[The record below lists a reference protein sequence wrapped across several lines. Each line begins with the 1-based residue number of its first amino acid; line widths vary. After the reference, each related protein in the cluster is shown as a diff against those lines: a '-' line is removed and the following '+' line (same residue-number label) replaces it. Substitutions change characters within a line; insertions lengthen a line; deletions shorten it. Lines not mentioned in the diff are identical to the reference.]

1 MKKKTAVLILCALMA
16 AGLAACGGSSGEN
29 SSSVS
34 GESTGTSTVSSSSQE
49 DAIMSIPL
57 EEGDDWKLEDCIV
70 LGDYKGLRLTKTVG
84 QVTEK
89 EVDSYIQSQA
99 TAEEVTDENAAVQ
112 DGDTVNIDY
121 VGKIDGKEF
130 DGGSAQGSVLVIGS
144 DTFIDGFEDGL
155 IGMKKGETKDLNL
168 TFPDDYGNT
177 DVAGK
182 AVVFTVTLNSISRAP
197 EQDDAWVSSYTDGKY
212 TSMNDYR
219 AYMKESLQ
227 EGNDEAADQQ
237 LNSDAWE
244 QIEKTCT
251 FLKLPKSYVE
261 EGSEEFEKNVTSQAE
276 QYNATLDDFIT
287 QNGLTAE
294 EYNTRKEQYGRYTA
308 ESRLLLEALMQAEQL
323 TDDSQEYKD
332 ALAETEKAWGMTE
345 DALKEQYG
353 EDTLKQYVETQMV
366 LDKVIGYAEVTEVQ
380 TDGTDNT
387 TVTNAGGTTE

>member
-34 GESTGTSTVSSSSQE
+34 GESTGTSEVSSSSQE

-84 QVTEK
+84 QVTEE

-182 AVVFTVTLNSISRAP
+182 AVVFTVTLNSISRVP

-212 TSMNDYR
+212 TSMDDYR

-294 EYNTRKEQYGRYTA
+294 EYKTRKEQYGRYTA

-353 EDTLKQYVETQMV
+353 ENTLKQYVETQMV

-380 TDGTDNT
+380 TDGTDST

>member
-84 QVTEK
+84 QVTEE

-121 VGKIDGKEF
+121 VGKIDGKQF

-294 EYNTRKEQYGRYTA
+294 EYKTRKEQYGRYTA

-380 TDGTDNT
+380 TDGTDST

>member
-34 GESTGTSTVSSSSQE
+34 GESTGTTEVSSSSQE

-84 QVTEK
+84 QVTEE

-212 TSMNDYR
+212 TSMDDYR

-294 EYNTRKEQYGRYTA
+294 EYKTRKEQYGRYTA

-323 TDDSQEYKD
+323 ADDSQEYKD

-380 TDGTDNT
+380 TDGTDST

>member
-16 AGLAACGGSSGEN
+16 AGLVACGGSSGEN

-34 GESTGTSTVSSSSQE
+34 GESTGTSEVSSSSQE

-84 QVTEK
+84 QVTEE

-212 TSMNDYR
+212 TSMDDYR

-294 EYNTRKEQYGRYTA
+294 EYKTRKEQYGRYTA

-323 TDDSQEYKD
+323 ADDSQEYKD

-380 TDGTDNT
+380 TDGTDST

>member
-84 QVTEK
+84 QVTEE

-121 VGKIDGKEF
+121 VGKIDGREF

-212 TSMNDYR
+212 TSMDDYR

-294 EYNTRKEQYGRYTA
+294 EYKTRKEQYGRYTA

-380 TDGTDNT
+380 TDGTDST

>member
-16 AGLAACGGSSGEN
+16 AGLAACGGNSGEN

-34 GESTGTSTVSSSSQE
+34 GESTGTSEVSSSSQE

-84 QVTEK
+84 QVTEE

-251 FLKLPKSYVE
+251 FLKLPKSYIE

-294 EYNTRKEQYGRYTA
+294 EYKTRKEQYGRYTA

-380 TDGTDNT
+380 TDGTDST

>member
-84 QVTEK
+84 QVTEE

-212 TSMNDYR
+212 TSMDDYR

-294 EYNTRKEQYGRYTA
+294 EYKTRKEQYGRYTA

-323 TDDSQEYKD
+323 ADDSQEYKD
-332 ALAETEKAWGMTE
+332 ALSETEKAWGMTE

-380 TDGTDNT
+380 TDGTDST

>member
-34 GESTGTSTVSSSSQE
+34 GESTGTSEVSSSSQE

-57 EEGDDWKLEDCIV
+57 AEGDDWKLEDCIV

-84 QVTEK
+84 QVTEE

-121 VGKIDGKEF
+121 VGKIDGREF

-212 TSMNDYR
+212 TSMDDYR

-251 FLKLPKSYVE
+251 FLKLPKSYIE

-294 EYNTRKEQYGRYTA
+294 EYKTRKEQYGRYTA

-380 TDGTDNT
+380 TDGTDST

>member
-34 GESTGTSTVSSSSQE
+34 GESTGTSEVSSSSQE

-84 QVTEK
+84 QVTEE

-212 TSMNDYR
+212 TSMDDYR

-294 EYNTRKEQYGRYTA
+294 KYKTRKEQYGRYTA

-332 ALAETEKAWGMTE
+332 ALSETEKAWGMTE

-380 TDGTDNT
+380 TDGTDST

>member
-16 AGLAACGGSSGEN
+16 AGLAACGGNSGEN

-34 GESTGTSTVSSSSQE
+34 GESTGTSEVSSSSQE

-57 EEGDDWKLEDCIV
+57 AEGDDWKLEDCIV

-84 QVTEK
+84 QVTEE

-121 VGKIDGKEF
+121 VGKIDGREF

-294 EYNTRKEQYGRYTA
+294 EYKTRKEQYGRYTA

-323 TDDSQEYKD
+323 ADDSQEYKD

-380 TDGTDNT
+380 TDGTDST

>member
-84 QVTEK
+84 QVTEE

-212 TSMNDYR
+212 TSMDDYR

-294 EYNTRKEQYGRYTA
+294 EYKTRKEQYGRYTA

-323 TDDSQEYKD
+323 ADDSQEYKD

-380 TDGTDNT
+380 TDGTDST

>member
-84 QVTEK
+84 QVTEE

-212 TSMNDYR
+212 TSMDDYR

-251 FLKLPKSYVE
+251 FFKLPKSYVE

-294 EYNTRKEQYGRYTA
+294 EYKTRKEQYGRYTA

-323 TDDSQEYKD
+323 ADDSQEYKD

-380 TDGTDNT
+380 TDGTDST

>member
-16 AGLAACGGSSGEN
+16 AGLVACGGSSGEN

-57 EEGDDWKLEDCIV
+57 AEGDDWKLEDCIV

-84 QVTEK
+84 QVTEE

-121 VGKIDGKEF
+121 VGKIDGREF

-294 EYNTRKEQYGRYTA
+294 EYKTRKEQYGRYTA

-380 TDGTDNT
+380 TDGTDST

>member
-1 MKKKTAVLILCALMA
+1 MKKKTAVLILCARMA
-16 AGLAACGGSSGEN
+16 AGLVACGGSSGEN

-84 QVTEK
+84 QVTEE

-294 EYNTRKEQYGRYTA
+294 EYKTRKEQYGRYTA

-380 TDGTDNT
+380 TDGTDST

>member
-16 AGLAACGGSSGEN
+16 AGLAACGGNSGEN

-84 QVTEK
+84 QVTEE

-294 EYNTRKEQYGRYTA
+294 EYKTRKEQYGRYTA

-380 TDGTDNT
+380 TDGTDST

>member
-16 AGLAACGGSSGEN
+16 AGLVACGGSSGEN

-84 QVTEK
+84 QVTEE

-121 VGKIDGKEF
+121 VGKIDGREF

-212 TSMNDYR
+212 TSMDDYR

-294 EYNTRKEQYGRYTA
+294 EYKTRKEQYGRYTA

-380 TDGTDNT
+380 TDGTDST

>member
-16 AGLAACGGSSGEN
+16 AGLVACGGSSGEN

-84 QVTEK
+84 QVTEE

-121 VGKIDGKEF
+121 VGKIDGREF

-294 EYNTRKEQYGRYTA
+294 EYKTRKEQYGRYTA

-380 TDGTDNT
+380 TDGTDST

>member
-84 QVTEK
+84 QVTEE

-130 DGGSAQGSVLVIGS
+130 DGGSAQGSVLVVGS

-155 IGMKKGETKDLNL
+155 IGMKKGETRDLNL

-212 TSMNDYR
+212 TSMDDYR

-294 EYNTRKEQYGRYTA
+294 EYKTRKEQYGRYTA

-380 TDGTDNT
+380 TDGTDST

>member
-16 AGLAACGGSSGEN
+16 AGLVACGGSSGEN

-84 QVTEK
+84 QVTEE

-121 VGKIDGKEF
+121 VGKIDGREF

-212 TSMNDYR
+212 TSMDDYR

-294 EYNTRKEQYGRYTA
+294 EYKTRKEQYGRYTA

-323 TDDSQEYKD
+323 ADDSQEYKD

-380 TDGTDNT
+380 TDGTDST

>member
-34 GESTGTSTVSSSSQE
+34 GESTGTSEVSSSSQE

-57 EEGDDWKLEDCIV
+57 AEGDDWKLEDCIV

-84 QVTEK
+84 QVTEE

-130 DGGSAQGSVLVIGS
+130 DGGNAQGSVLVIGS

-212 TSMNDYR
+212 TSMDDYR

-294 EYNTRKEQYGRYTA
+294 KYKTRKEQYGRYTA

-380 TDGTDNT
+380 TDGTDST

>member
-16 AGLAACGGSSGEN
+16 AGLAACGGNSGEN

-34 GESTGTSTVSSSSQE
+34 GESTGTSEVSSSSQE

-84 QVTEK
+84 QVTEE

-294 EYNTRKEQYGRYTA
+294 EYKTRKEQYGRYTA

-380 TDGTDNT
+380 TDGTDST

>member
-34 GESTGTSTVSSSSQE
+34 GESTGTSEVSSSSQE

-130 DGGSAQGSVLVIGS
+130 NGGSAQGSVLVIGS

-182 AVVFTVTLNSISRAP
+182 AVVFTVTLNSISRVP

-212 TSMNDYR
+212 TSMDDYR

-294 EYNTRKEQYGRYTA
+294 EYKTRKEQYGRYTA
-308 ESRLLLEALMQAEQL
+308 ESRLLLEDLMQAEQL

-380 TDGTDNT
+380 TDGTDST

>member
-16 AGLAACGGSSGEN
+16 AGLAACGGNSGEN

-34 GESTGTSTVSSSSQE
+34 GESTGTSEVSSSSQE

-84 QVTEK
+84 QVTEE

-121 VGKIDGKEF
+121 VGKIDGREF

-212 TSMNDYR
+212 TSMDDYR

-294 EYNTRKEQYGRYTA
+294 EYKTRKEQYGRYTA

-323 TDDSQEYKD
+323 ADDSQEYKD

-380 TDGTDNT
+380 TDGTDST

>member
-34 GESTGTSTVSSSSQE
+34 GESTGTSEVSSSSQE

-84 QVTEK
+84 QVTEE

-121 VGKIDGKEF
+121 VGKIDGREF

-251 FLKLPKSYVE
+251 FLKLPKSYIE

-294 EYNTRKEQYGRYTA
+294 EYKTRKEQYGRYTA

-380 TDGTDNT
+380 TDGTDST

>member
-16 AGLAACGGSSGEN
+16 AGLAACGGKGGEN
-29 SSSVS
+29 SSSVT
-34 GESTGTSTVSSSSQE
+34 GESIETSAVSSSSQE
-49 DAIMSIPL
+49 DAVMSIPL
-57 EEGDDWKLEDCIV
+57 TEGDDWKLEDCIV
-70 LGDYKGLRLTKTVG
+70 LGNYKGLKITKTVG
-84 QVTEK
+84 QVTDE

-121 VGKIDGKEF
+121 VGKIDGQEF

-168 TFPDDYGNT
+168 KFPDDYGNT

-182 AVVFTVTLNSISRAP
+182 DVVFTVTLNSISRAP
-197 EQDDAWVSSYTDGKY
+197 EQDDAWVSSYTDGEY
-212 TSMNDYR
+212 TTMDDYR

-227 EGNDEAADQQ
+227 KGNEEAADQQ

-244 QIEKTCT
+244 QVESACT

-261 EGSEEFEKNVTSQAE
+261 DGSEEFEKNVTSQAE
-276 QYNATLDDFIT
+276 QYNLSLDDFIE

-294 EYNTRKEQYGRYTA
+294 EYKVRKEQYGRYTA
-308 ESRLLLEALMQAEQL
+308 ESRLLLDALMQAEQL
-323 TDDSQEYKD
+323 TDDSQEYQD
-332 ALAETEKAWGMTE
+332 ALAETEKAWGMTA

-366 LDKVIGYAEVTEVQ
+366 LDKVIGYADVTETQ
-380 TDGTDNT
+380 TDGADSI

>member
-34 GESTGTSTVSSSSQE
+34 GESTGTSEVSSSSQE

-84 QVTEK
+84 QVTEE

-212 TSMNDYR
+212 TSMDDYR

-294 EYNTRKEQYGRYTA
+294 EYKTRKEQYGRYTA

-323 TDDSQEYKD
+323 ADDSQEYKD

-380 TDGTDNT
+380 TDGTDST

>member
-34 GESTGTSTVSSSSQE
+34 GESTGTSEVSSSSQE

-57 EEGDDWKLEDCIV
+57 AEGDDWKLEDCIV

-84 QVTEK
+84 QVTEE

-294 EYNTRKEQYGRYTA
+294 EYKTRKEQYGRYTA

-380 TDGTDNT
+380 TDGTDST

>member
-84 QVTEK
+84 QVTEE

-212 TSMNDYR
+212 TSMDDYR

-294 EYNTRKEQYGRYTA
+294 EYKTRKEQYGRYTA

-323 TDDSQEYKD
+323 TDDSEEYKD

-380 TDGTDNT
+380 TDGTDST

>member
-34 GESTGTSTVSSSSQE
+34 GESTGTSEVSSSSQE

-57 EEGDDWKLEDCIV
+57 AEGDDWKLEDCIV

-84 QVTEK
+84 QVTEE

-121 VGKIDGKEF
+121 VGKIDGREF

-251 FLKLPKSYVE
+251 FLKLPKSYIE

-294 EYNTRKEQYGRYTA
+294 EYKTRKEQYGRYTA

-380 TDGTDNT
+380 TDGTDST

>member
-1 MKKKTAVLILCALMA
+1 VKKKTAVLILCALMA

-84 QVTEK
+84 QVTEE

-130 DGGSAQGSVLVIGS
+130 DGGSAQGSVLVVGS

-155 IGMKKGETKDLNL
+155 IGMKKGETRDLNL

-212 TSMNDYR
+212 TSMDDYR

-294 EYNTRKEQYGRYTA
+294 EYKTRKEQYGRYTA

-323 TDDSQEYKD
+323 TDDSEEYKD
-332 ALAETEKAWGMTE
+332 ALSETEKAWGMTE

-380 TDGTDNT
+380 TDGTDST

>member
-34 GESTGTSTVSSSSQE
+34 GESTGTSEVSSSSQE

-84 QVTEK
+84 QVTEE

-212 TSMNDYR
+212 TSMDDYR

-294 EYNTRKEQYGRYTA
+294 EYKTRKEQYGRYTA

-353 EDTLKQYVETQMV
+353 ENTLKQYVETQMV

-380 TDGTDNT
+380 TDGTDST

>member
-34 GESTGTSTVSSSSQE
+34 GESTGTTEVSSSSQE

-84 QVTEK
+84 QVTEE

-212 TSMNDYR
+212 TSMDDYR

-294 EYNTRKEQYGRYTA
+294 EYKTRKEQYGRYTA

-323 TDDSQEYKD
+323 TDDSEEYKD

-380 TDGTDNT
+380 TDGTDST

>member
-84 QVTEK
+84 QVTEE

-212 TSMNDYR
+212 TSMDDYR

-294 EYNTRKEQYGRYTA
+294 EYKTRKEQYGRYTA

-353 EDTLKQYVETQMV
+353 ENTLKQYVETQMV

-380 TDGTDNT
+380 TDGTDST

>member
-1 MKKKTAVLILCALMA
+1 MKKKTSVLILCALMA

-84 QVTEK
+84 QVTEE

-212 TSMNDYR
+212 TSMDDYR

-294 EYNTRKEQYGRYTA
+294 EYKTRKEQYGRYTA

>member
-294 EYNTRKEQYGRYTA
+294 EYKTRKEQYGRYTA

-380 TDGTDNT
+380 TDGTDST

>member
-182 AVVFTVTLNSISRAP
+182 AVVFTVTLNSISRVP

-212 TSMNDYR
+212 TSMDDYR

-294 EYNTRKEQYGRYTA
+294 EYKTRKEQYGRYTA

-353 EDTLKQYVETQMV
+353 ENTLKQYVETQMV

-380 TDGTDNT
+380 TDGTDST

>member
-84 QVTEK
+84 QVTEE

-212 TSMNDYR
+212 TSMDDYR

-294 EYNTRKEQYGRYTA
+294 EYKTRKEQYGRYTA

-380 TDGTDNT
+380 TDGTDST

>member
-1 MKKKTAVLILCALMA
+1 VKKKTAVLILCALMA

-84 QVTEK
+84 QVTEE

-294 EYNTRKEQYGRYTA
+294 EYKTRKEQYGRYTA

-380 TDGTDNT
+380 TDGTDST

>member
-84 QVTEK
+84 QVTEE

-130 DGGSAQGSVLVIGS
+130 DGGSAQGSVLVVGS

-155 IGMKKGETKDLNL
+155 IGMKKGETRDLNL

-294 EYNTRKEQYGRYTA
+294 EYKTRKEQYGRYTA

>member
-16 AGLAACGGSSGEN
+16 AGLAACGGNSGEN

-34 GESTGTSTVSSSSQE
+34 GESTGTSEVSSSSQE

-84 QVTEK
+84 QVTEE

-121 VGKIDGKEF
+121 VGKIDGREF

-212 TSMNDYR
+212 TSMDDYR

-294 EYNTRKEQYGRYTA
+294 EYKTRKEQYGRYTA

-380 TDGTDNT
+380 TDGTDST